1 MTSDDMFVAIISSQ
15 TIEFNMLHGYLD
27 VEWLGNLHAA
37 CAAGAWSGKMPVNE
51 LTAIVLA
58 HAPPAHAAC
67 RMTVIHTTLAS
78 LQDTSTGVVF

>member
-37 CAAGAWSGKMPVNE
+37 CAGGAWSGKMPVNK
-51 LTAIVLA
+51 LTAIVPE
-58 HAPPAHAAC
+58 HAPPAHAVC
-67 RMTVIHTTLAS
+67 KVTVVYTMLTS
-78 LQDTSTGVVF
+78 LQDASTGVWL